1 MNLQEL
7 MHYCASYEAEIV
19 VRDEIDGKWQSITF
33 KDLPEEKQMQW
44 VQRWWDNNQMPVRMK
59 RSHEGE

>member
-7 MHYCASYEAEIV
+7 MHYCASYAAEII

-33 KDLPEEKQMQW
+33 EDLPEEKQMEWIQK
-44 VQRWWDNNQMPVRMK
+44 WWDKNHMPIRMK
-59 RSHEGE
+59 RESERE